1 MRQEKDLTASV
12 TRREAGNTAFQGG
25 DYHTAMVNYSRAV
38 VMAVDDTPD
47 LGMAY
52 ANRWMIDNKL
62 MINLVILVV
71 NNVL

>member
-38 VMAVDDTPD
+38 VMAVADTPD

-52 ANRWMIDNKL
+52 ANRWMIN
-62 MINLVILVV
+62 
-71 NNVL
+71 